1 MLGTR
6 GTNINET
13 EPWQTADASN
23 GTMLTVISS
32 LLYPPATCE
41 VGVSLLKP
49 TQLQVAG
56 LGKYLSSDLCIIYL
70 LTYETVAST
79 LGT

>member
-1 MLGTR
+1 MRQSPGK
-6 GTNINET
+6 
-13 EPWQTADASN
+13 QQMQAN
-23 GTMLTVISS
+23 GTMLAVISS

-56 LGKYLSSDLCIIYL
+56 LGKYLSSDLCIVYL

-79 LGT
+79 LGA